1 LKKFSIYSKSS
12 NDGYPNTTRRFEL
25 IKKIEDFNTILDFGS
40 GPCSLLKWINE
51 NNINC
56 SYEAY
61 DTRRDSLDNHCNCT
75 THYDLPIHKKYDLV
89 CILGVSGLNTE
100 INTIASKNLF
110 VKTFQKA
117 CSLSSKYVLF
127 NTSFQDKYP
136 NYIVNYSEDEIIAI
150 LNENKLK
157 IIFHDMDPDFKE
169 NIYMCSF

>member
-1 LKKFSIYSKSS
+1 MKKFSIYSKSS

-25 IKKIEDFNTILDFGS
+25 IKKIEKFNTILDFGS

-56 SYEAY
+56 LYEAY
-61 DTRRDSLDNHCNCT
+61 DLRKDSLDNHCNCI
-75 THYDLPIHKKYDLV
+75 THYELPFGKTYDLV

-100 INTIASKNLF
+100 YDTKTSKNLF
-110 VKTFQKA
+110 LKTFQKA
-117 CSLSSKYVLF
+117 CSFSSKYVLF
-127 NTSFQDKYP
+127 NMSFQDKYP
-136 NYIVNYSEDEIIAI
+136 NYIVNYNEDEIMSI

-157 IIFHDMDPDFKE
+157 IIFHDIDLSFKE